1 MGGSCKMAL
10 HCLETINTRDHSGVI
25 QVFSAHNEGHD
36 VKGNELLPRLVYIS
50 WEKRPD
56 FSFHKN
62 ADAIKGMPLMKYLKQ
77 N

>member
-50 WEKRPD
+50 
-56 FSFHKN
+56 
-62 ADAIKGMPLMKYLKQ
+62 
-77 N
+77 